1 MTGIKMRQNTTEK
14 DWTEY
19 SIKFAFVLLWHLFII
34 HCFVCNTHT
43 FKNTLKAFGDFNK
56 KQKCVRSNVFWY
68 VKVCIFWKCIQGII
82 QWDKTQMVNKFFSD
96 KMNGAKYVPFFRKLQ
111 LITVW
116 LLICDSDMR
125 WSKWFVSTKLRDF
138 PFSIPFRF
146 YESSYFCLTMWMGPL
161 TL

>member
-1 MTGIKMRQNTTEK
+1 MTGIKMRQNATEK

-68 VKVCIFWKCIQGII
+68 VKVCIFWKCIQDII
-82 QWDKTQMVNKFFSD
+82 HEIKHK
-96 KMNGAKYVPFFRKLQ
+96 
-111 LITVW
+111 
-116 LLICDSDMR
+116 C
-125 WSKWFVSTKLRDF
+125 
-138 PFSIPFRF
+138 
-146 YESSYFCLTMWMGPL
+146 
-161 TL
+161 